1 MSRNQ
6 NHCRHPNL
14 LSLSD
19 RVKVCLDCSVLS
31 FNTSK
36 TDHAKFSFFTKPQ
49 LFTQKVETVPLSHFH
64 SLFNQ
69 IYSDEDSDEKEFSE
83 TYKSIRPKLIHH
95 IKTLCISYRVS
106 AKTLYL
112 ALALLDIVAQNIT
125 RNSSYLYEVYTTVCF
140 ILAMKYIEIDP
151 PTPDYSEF
159 KTLDGRNYI
168 HSTDLYNYE
177 VIILK
182 ELDYRLDVVT
192 AYDVLGILFNC
203 GFVYESETMN
213 KPSEFLKT
221 IYNYAKRVL
230 DRAVENSNISE
241 EYNAMQIAFSAIYT
255 ARKTFGLNV
264 KCRKDFKAIYGM
276 NYSFYSS
283 CVREIANIDNS
294 RTQYNPT
301 EANTTRKIKKIKL
314 LQTEENLH
322 KEEKEEKHNKTSHS
336 YANST
341 LTTEPST
348 SKQILLP
355 HLPPTKIAVHS
366 FKSSKT
372 ILNLQGKILLDTTT
386 STLTAKLNQSKVNI
400 KRTLVPRSSTNLR
413 GFAAIKETSGVPPLV
428 SSRKYKLPKI

>member
-1 MSRNQ
+1 M
-6 NHCRHPNL
+6 
-14 LSLSD
+14 
-19 RVKVCLDCSVLS
+19 
-31 FNTSK
+31 
-36 TDHAKFSFFTKPQ
+36 
-49 LFTQKVETVPLSHFH
+49 
-64 SLFNQ
+64 
-69 IYSDEDSDEKEFSE
+69 
-83 TYKSIRPKLIHH
+83 
-95 IKTLCISYRVS
+95 
-106 AKTLYL
+106 
-112 ALALLDIVAQNIT
+112 ALLDIVAQHIT

-241 EYNAMQIAFSAIYT
+241 EYNAMQIAFREKYT

-283 CVREIANIDNS
+283 CVREIANIDNI
-294 RTQYNPT
+294 RIQYNPT

-314 LQTEENLH
+314 LQTEGFVDFFRYFEIISYLCKFNLNNRTLYL
-322 KEEKEEKHNKTSHS
+322 K
-336 YANST
+336 ANSSSSFAT
-341 LTTEPST
+341 YKNRSSFIQIIKNNIEFTGKDPSRYNDIYSHCKAQ
-348 SKQILLP
+348 SKQ
-355 HLPPTKIAVHS
+355 S
-366 FKSSKT
+366 
-372 ILNLQGKILLDTTT
+372 
-386 STLTAKLNQSKVNI
+386 
-400 KRTLVPRSSTNLR
+400 
-413 GFAAIKETSGVPPLV
+413 
-428 SSRKYKLPKI
+428 